1 MTQLF
6 KKNFSIRWTT
16 VQRDHRGGGVR
27 KNMGRVEWESDMM
40 TRVGGN
46 KAWLRREKKGGSPGL
61 VVMGVDSRSKR
72 SWVRIPAPD
81 TGWT

>member
-6 KKNFSIRWTT
+6 KKIFSIRWTT
-16 VQRDHRGGGVR
+16 VQRDHRGGGER

-46 KAWLRREKKGGSPGL
+46 KAWLRREKSFC
-61 VVMGVDSRSKR
+61 
-72 SWVRIPAPD
+72 
-81 TGWT
+81 